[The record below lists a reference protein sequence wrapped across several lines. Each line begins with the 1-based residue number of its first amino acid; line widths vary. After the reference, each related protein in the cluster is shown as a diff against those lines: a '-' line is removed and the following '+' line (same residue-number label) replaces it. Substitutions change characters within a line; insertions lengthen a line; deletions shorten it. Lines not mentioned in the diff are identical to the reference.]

1 MRTRSLLVVSLLGAF
16 ACQSNQKSSPEIAAD
31 SSSATTTQASEA
43 VAFDSNARASDPSA
57 APLVEAA
64 QQEEFRNEEDRL
76 KVIREKQRYLAEQYI
91 RLGDERL
98 DRADLEGAL
107 REYAQALEVMPGNE
121 QAQAGLRRVQALL
134 GDDFA
139 QAAEGIED
147 AYQQAVVRRTQ
158 ARLEAEQHMLR
169 GDELLKEGAFDDAVT
184 SYRQALSIL
193 QFHPLISDDSLDE
206 VVLRGS
212 AD

>member
-1 MRTRSLLVVSLLGAF
+1 MRIRSLLVVSLLGVF
-16 ACQSNQKSSPEIAAD
+16 ACQSNQQSSPEIAAN
-31 SSSATTTQASEA
+31 SSSATTTSASEA
-43 VAFDSNARASDPSA
+43 AAFDSNDPTA
-57 APLVEAA
+57 TFGDPTVTPVEASA
-64 QQEEFRNEEDRL
+64 QQDQFQSEEDRL

-147 AYQQAVVRRTQ
+147 AYQQARFVS
-158 ARLEAEQHMLR
+158 A
-169 GDELLKEGAFDDAVT
+169 LK
-184 SYRQALSIL
+184 
-193 QFHPLISDDSLDE
+193 SLN
-206 VVLRGS
+206 
-212 AD
+212 AAMN